1 MYAMVRDLKLSIAV
15 AGEGSDGAR
24 RNKRPHV
31 SIRNNLPIA
40 PTWDESLKA
49 LGSLGVAF
57 SILYAEL
64 YDERELTVKLG
75 KLGSKLE
82 AGCALIKW
90 ISGDDKA
97 KRGTSVGLV
106 RHPHAPISRQCEVQ
120 KSYGAMYMYTVRLQ
134 TARRHFSHV
143 LGRELLPPSHANRR
157 STFLFRGESADDI

>member
-97 KRGTSVGLV
+97 KRGTSVG
-106 RHPHAPISRQCEVQ
+106 PAWDQ
-120 KSYGAMYMYTVRLQ
+120 
-134 TARRHFSHV
+134 
-143 LGRELLPPSHANRR
+143 
-157 STFLFRGESADDI
+157 RGTRTPR